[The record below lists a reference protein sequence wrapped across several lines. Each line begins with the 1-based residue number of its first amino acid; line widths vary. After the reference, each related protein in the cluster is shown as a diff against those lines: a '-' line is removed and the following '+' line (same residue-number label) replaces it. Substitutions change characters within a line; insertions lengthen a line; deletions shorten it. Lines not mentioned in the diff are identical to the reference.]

1 MKGHEISYRAASY
14 DALDARVT
22 DKLGLPAG
30 LLQSVRTK
38 GERTNADQ
46 VSSAGART
54 VYQIIPA
61 TRRAAIKQY
70 GIDPY
75 LSAEN
80 AAEVAGRLLSDS
92 LKRNGGD
99 PARAVAEY
107 HGGTNPANHGPIT
120 RAYVGRVTGSS
131 GLNGTR
137 RGLVPAIPEAILTN
151 YNTPGAM
158 SAADR
163 KRIDDAIKAGS
174 LALPEG
180 MALTRPQEAAKPDAA
195 VIPKRVI
202 DNFNNR
208 SEMTENERAMLER
221 DLADGLIVL
230 PQGATLKR
238 PDPLAAGQRLAM
250 GAGGVARG
258 AAALIDMPINAVNAA
273 ANLPFVLAGQKA
285 PIPTTGP
292 FSGAVDQALNA
303 ANVPMPATKG
313 EKVVD
318 AIVQGATQGLATA
331 GIGGLMSGAAGITGA
346 VGRSLAAAPGLDTV
360 ASGVAGGAAEK
371 ARQSGAGVIGQ
382 LGAAL
387 VGGGGTA
394 LSVSALERVAAKFG
408 PKTARVIETVPEEVA
423 FNKNGAIT
431 EEGLHYAD
439 RADVAPAELK
449 AAYAEAGA
457 PEPVAAGPTSNVINS
472 IDKSRSYTKSDVQEV
487 AKIAGERL
495 RELGADVK
503 IGDPYTT
510 AYGTSVYISPSNTD
524 AYHYAGLPVPQVRIS
539 DHSGGWGHSRGQV
552 KPLGFN
558 LERPKTGTELQ
569 NKIDEIIKEPFL
581 GRSFYDIDGA
591 KANIDAARVTAKELA
606 APLYKERALN
616 AYLEHIGNGSA
627 NSKKRAMAQAR
638 AYDRNF
644 VPPSETPAAPVL
656 SSNEAAAVERAGVRV
671 AEDGTVDPASVRA
684 KASEAPPAPDAVNA
698 TAVDPNAPLPA
709 TAAARLTEATSEGV
723 PLTKGQATQDFA
735 AQDAEQ
741 TLKAQASGEGE
752 KARAFLARQQ
762 EAIAGAVEKFRS
774 GFGDPAMNATERGA
788 IVKDSLRELSDQGRA
803 GVSALYKQAREVA
816 QGLGENARSVLDLD
830 TAPLLAK
837 MRELWIDEAVPE
849 QVRNALRQKAAQ
861 YGLIGKNPKTVEGI
875 TAVELMDDAG
885 KVAERIKFAGP
896 VRRLAVDNAEDLRQT
911 INDLYTAD
919 TSRRSQALKGVIDT
933 AVSDAVERAAVEGQ
947 GDVGAAFKAGREA
960 FITQKK
966 TFGAK
971 DVVQRLI
978 DFKKGTQTDVVLPE
992 NAIREIFAG
1001 GPEGLTTLKKIKA
1014 VLLSQPTPNSRAA
1027 WKAIQAHGVADIFKA
1042 ALSPSGDISGARL
1055 STAIKKFGPD
1065 KLKVLLEPSD
1075 FGQLMKLQRIIK
1087 TATVPLPNTVNPSG
1101 SGYKVIQFLSQ
1112 QAQRLGP
1119 VASIVGG
1126 PVKPVVDAVA
1136 GLIKTGQEA
1145 SAAKAALEG
1154 VTNFTPQAAA
1164 LTDAKAA
1171 ATKPDL
1177 KAGTAEAVRAFI
1189 DLTASTRLIAPLI
1202 AGTAASNQSEKD

>member
-120 RAYVGRVTGSS
+120 RAYVGRVTGSPVSDRS
-131 GLNGTR
+131 GLNGAR

-346 VGRSLAAAPGLDTV
+346 VGRSLAAAPVLDTV

-449 AAYAEAGA
+449 AAYAEVGA
-457 PEPVAAGPTSNVINS
+457 PEPVAAGP
-472 IDKSRSYTKSDVQEV
+472 
-487 AKIAGERL
+487 
-495 RELGADVK
+495 
-503 IGDPYTT
+503 
-510 AYGTSVYISPSNTD
+510 
-524 AYHYAGLPVPQVRIS
+524 
-539 DHSGGWGHSRGQV
+539 
-552 KPLGFN
+552 
-558 LERPKTGTELQ
+558 
-569 NKIDEIIKEPFL
+569 
-581 GRSFYDIDGA
+581 
-591 KANIDAARVTAKELA
+591 AARASDSA
-606 APLYKERALN
+606 APE
-616 AYLEHIGNGSA
+616 
-627 NSKKRAMAQAR
+627 
-638 AYDRNF
+638 
-644 VPPSETPAAPVL
+644 PAAPVL

-723 PLTKGQATQDFA
+723 PLTKGQATQDFS

-911 INDLYTAD
+911 VNDLYAAD

-978 DFKKGTQTDVVLPE
+978 DFKKGTQTDIVLPE

>member
-346 VGRSLAAAPGLDTV
+346 VGRSLAAAPVLDTV

-449 AAYAEAGA
+449 AAYAEVGA
-457 PEPVAAGPTSNVINS
+457 PEPVAAGP
-472 IDKSRSYTKSDVQEV
+472 
-487 AKIAGERL
+487 
-495 RELGADVK
+495 
-503 IGDPYTT
+503 
-510 AYGTSVYISPSNTD
+510 
-524 AYHYAGLPVPQVRIS
+524 
-539 DHSGGWGHSRGQV
+539 
-552 KPLGFN
+552 
-558 LERPKTGTELQ
+558 
-569 NKIDEIIKEPFL
+569 
-581 GRSFYDIDGA
+581 
-591 KANIDAARVTAKELA
+591 AARASDSA
-606 APLYKERALN
+606 APE
-616 AYLEHIGNGSA
+616 
-627 NSKKRAMAQAR
+627 
-638 AYDRNF
+638 
-644 VPPSETPAAPVL
+644 PAAPVL

-723 PLTKGQATQDFA
+723 PLTKGQATQDFS

-911 INDLYTAD
+911 VNDLYAAD

-978 DFKKGTQTDVVLPE
+978 DFKKGTQTDIVLPE

>member
-1 MKGHEISYRAASY
+1 
-14 DALDARVT
+14 
-22 DKLGLPAG
+22 
-30 LLQSVRTK
+30 
-38 GERTNADQ
+38 
-46 VSSAGART
+46 
-54 VYQIIPA
+54 
-61 TRRAAIKQY
+61 
-70 GIDPY
+70 
-75 LSAEN
+75 
-80 AAEVAGRLLSDS
+80 
-92 LKRNGGD
+92 
-99 PARAVAEY
+99 
-107 HGGTNPANHGPIT
+107 
-120 RAYVGRVTGSS
+120 
-131 GLNGTR
+131 
-137 RGLVPAIPEAILTN
+137 
-151 YNTPGAM
+151 
-158 SAADR
+158 
-163 KRIDDAIKAGS
+163 
-174 LALPEG
+174 
-180 MALTRPQEAAKPDAA
+180 
-195 VIPKRVI
+195 
-202 DNFNNR
+202 
-208 SEMTENERAMLER
+208 
-221 DLADGLIVL
+221 
-230 PQGATLKR
+230 
-238 PDPLAAGQRLAM
+238 
-250 GAGGVARG
+250 
-258 AAALIDMPINAVNAA
+258 
-273 ANLPFVLAGQKA
+273 
-285 PIPTTGP
+285 
-292 FSGAVDQALNA
+292 
-303 ANVPMPATKG
+303 
-313 EKVVD
+313 
-318 AIVQGATQGLATA
+318 
-331 GIGGLMSGAAGITGA
+331 
-346 VGRSLAAAPGLDTV
+346 
-360 ASGVAGGAAEK
+360 
-371 ARQSGAGVIGQ
+371 
-382 LGAAL
+382 
-387 VGGGGTA
+387 
-394 LSVSALERVAAKFG
+394 
-408 PKTARVIETVPEEVA
+408 
-423 FNKNGAIT
+423 
-431 EEGLHYAD
+431 
-439 RADVAPAELK
+439 
-449 AAYAEAGA
+449 
-457 PEPVAAGPTSNVINS
+457 
-472 IDKSRSYTKSDVQEV
+472 
-487 AKIAGERL
+487 
-495 RELGADVK
+495 
-503 IGDPYTT
+503 
-510 AYGTSVYISPSNTD
+510 
-524 AYHYAGLPVPQVRIS
+524 
-539 DHSGGWGHSRGQV
+539 
-552 KPLGFN
+552 
-558 LERPKTGTELQ
+558 
-569 NKIDEIIKEPFL
+569 
-581 GRSFYDIDGA
+581 
-591 KANIDAARVTAKELA
+591 
-606 APLYKERALN
+606 
-616 AYLEHIGNGSA
+616 
-627 NSKKRAMAQAR
+627 
-638 AYDRNF
+638 
-644 VPPSETPAAPVL
+644 VL

-723 PLTKGQATQDFA
+723 PLTKGQATQDFS

>member
-131 GLNGTR
+131 GLNGAR

-346 VGRSLAAAPGLDTV
+346 VGRSLAAAPVLDTV

-449 AAYAEAGA
+449 AAYAEVGA
-457 PEPVAAGPTSNVINS
+457 PEPVAAGP
-472 IDKSRSYTKSDVQEV
+472 
-487 AKIAGERL
+487 
-495 RELGADVK
+495 
-503 IGDPYTT
+503 
-510 AYGTSVYISPSNTD
+510 
-524 AYHYAGLPVPQVRIS
+524 
-539 DHSGGWGHSRGQV
+539 
-552 KPLGFN
+552 
-558 LERPKTGTELQ
+558 
-569 NKIDEIIKEPFL
+569 
-581 GRSFYDIDGA
+581 
-591 KANIDAARVTAKELA
+591 AARASDSA
-606 APLYKERALN
+606 APE
-616 AYLEHIGNGSA
+616 
-627 NSKKRAMAQAR
+627 
-638 AYDRNF
+638 
-644 VPPSETPAAPVL
+644 PAAPVL

-723 PLTKGQATQDFA
+723 PLTKGQATQDFS

-911 INDLYTAD
+911 VNDLYAAD

-978 DFKKGTQTDVVLPE
+978 DFKKGTQTDIVLPE

>member
-449 AAYAEAGA
+449 AAYAEVGA
-457 PEPVAAGPTSNVINS
+457 PEPVAAGP
-472 IDKSRSYTKSDVQEV
+472 
-487 AKIAGERL
+487 
-495 RELGADVK
+495 
-503 IGDPYTT
+503 
-510 AYGTSVYISPSNTD
+510 
-524 AYHYAGLPVPQVRIS
+524 
-539 DHSGGWGHSRGQV
+539 
-552 KPLGFN
+552 
-558 LERPKTGTELQ
+558 
-569 NKIDEIIKEPFL
+569 
-581 GRSFYDIDGA
+581 
-591 KANIDAARVTAKELA
+591 AARASDSA
-606 APLYKERALN
+606 APE
-616 AYLEHIGNGSA
+616 
-627 NSKKRAMAQAR
+627 
-638 AYDRNF
+638 
-644 VPPSETPAAPVL
+644 PAAPVL

-723 PLTKGQATQDFA
+723 PLTKGQATQDFS

-911 INDLYTAD
+911 INDLYAAD

-978 DFKKGTQTDVVLPE
+978 DFKKGTQTDIVLPE

>member
-346 VGRSLAAAPGLDTV
+346 VGRSLAAAPVLDTV

-449 AAYAEAGA
+449 AAYAEVGA
-457 PEPVAAGPTSNVINS
+457 PEPVAAGP
-472 IDKSRSYTKSDVQEV
+472 
-487 AKIAGERL
+487 
-495 RELGADVK
+495 
-503 IGDPYTT
+503 
-510 AYGTSVYISPSNTD
+510 
-524 AYHYAGLPVPQVRIS
+524 
-539 DHSGGWGHSRGQV
+539 
-552 KPLGFN
+552 
-558 LERPKTGTELQ
+558 
-569 NKIDEIIKEPFL
+569 
-581 GRSFYDIDGA
+581 
-591 KANIDAARVTAKELA
+591 AARASDSA
-606 APLYKERALN
+606 APE
-616 AYLEHIGNGSA
+616 
-627 NSKKRAMAQAR
+627 
-638 AYDRNF
+638 
-644 VPPSETPAAPVL
+644 PAAPVL

-723 PLTKGQATQDFA
+723 PLTKGQATQDFS

>member
-346 VGRSLAAAPGLDTV
+346 VGRSLAAAPVLDTV

-449 AAYAEAGA
+449 AAYAEVGA
-457 PEPVAAGPTSNVINS
+457 PEPVAAGP
-472 IDKSRSYTKSDVQEV
+472 
-487 AKIAGERL
+487 
-495 RELGADVK
+495 
-503 IGDPYTT
+503 
-510 AYGTSVYISPSNTD
+510 
-524 AYHYAGLPVPQVRIS
+524 
-539 DHSGGWGHSRGQV
+539 
-552 KPLGFN
+552 
-558 LERPKTGTELQ
+558 
-569 NKIDEIIKEPFL
+569 
-581 GRSFYDIDGA
+581 
-591 KANIDAARVTAKELA
+591 AARASDSA
-606 APLYKERALN
+606 APE
-616 AYLEHIGNGSA
+616 
-627 NSKKRAMAQAR
+627 
-638 AYDRNF
+638 
-644 VPPSETPAAPVL
+644 PAAPVL

-911 INDLYTAD
+911 VNDLYAAD

-978 DFKKGTQTDVVLPE
+978 DFKKGTQTDIVLPE

>member
-346 VGRSLAAAPGLDTV
+346 VGRSLAAAPVLDTV

-449 AAYAEAGA
+449 AAYAEVGA
-457 PEPVAAGPTSNVINS
+457 PEPVAAGP
-472 IDKSRSYTKSDVQEV
+472 
-487 AKIAGERL
+487 
-495 RELGADVK
+495 
-503 IGDPYTT
+503 
-510 AYGTSVYISPSNTD
+510 
-524 AYHYAGLPVPQVRIS
+524 
-539 DHSGGWGHSRGQV
+539 
-552 KPLGFN
+552 
-558 LERPKTGTELQ
+558 
-569 NKIDEIIKEPFL
+569 
-581 GRSFYDIDGA
+581 
-591 KANIDAARVTAKELA
+591 AARASDSA
-606 APLYKERALN
+606 APE
-616 AYLEHIGNGSA
+616 
-627 NSKKRAMAQAR
+627 
-638 AYDRNF
+638 
-644 VPPSETPAAPVL
+644 PAAPVL

-723 PLTKGQATQDFA
+723 PLTKGQATQDFS

-978 DFKKGTQTDVVLPE
+978 DFKKGTQTDIVLPE

>member
-346 VGRSLAAAPGLDTV
+346 VGRSLAAAPVLDTV

-449 AAYAEAGA
+449 AAYAEVGA
-457 PEPVAAGPTSNVINS
+457 PEPVAAGP
-472 IDKSRSYTKSDVQEV
+472 
-487 AKIAGERL
+487 
-495 RELGADVK
+495 
-503 IGDPYTT
+503 
-510 AYGTSVYISPSNTD
+510 
-524 AYHYAGLPVPQVRIS
+524 
-539 DHSGGWGHSRGQV
+539 
-552 KPLGFN
+552 
-558 LERPKTGTELQ
+558 
-569 NKIDEIIKEPFL
+569 
-581 GRSFYDIDGA
+581 
-591 KANIDAARVTAKELA
+591 AARASDSA
-606 APLYKERALN
+606 APE
-616 AYLEHIGNGSA
+616 
-627 NSKKRAMAQAR
+627 
-638 AYDRNF
+638 
-644 VPPSETPAAPVL
+644 PAAPVL

>member
-346 VGRSLAAAPGLDTV
+346 VGRSLAAAPVLDTV

-457 PEPVAAGPTSNVINS
+457 PEPVAAGP
-472 IDKSRSYTKSDVQEV
+472 
-487 AKIAGERL
+487 
-495 RELGADVK
+495 
-503 IGDPYTT
+503 
-510 AYGTSVYISPSNTD
+510 
-524 AYHYAGLPVPQVRIS
+524 
-539 DHSGGWGHSRGQV
+539 
-552 KPLGFN
+552 
-558 LERPKTGTELQ
+558 
-569 NKIDEIIKEPFL
+569 
-581 GRSFYDIDGA
+581 
-591 KANIDAARVTAKELA
+591 AARASDSA
-606 APLYKERALN
+606 APE
-616 AYLEHIGNGSA
+616 
-627 NSKKRAMAQAR
+627 
-638 AYDRNF
+638 
-644 VPPSETPAAPVL
+644 PAAPVL

-723 PLTKGQATQDFA
+723 PLTKGQATQDFS

-911 INDLYTAD
+911 VNDLYAAD

-978 DFKKGTQTDVVLPE
+978 DFKKGTQTDIVLPE